1 MASRRRGAAPRS
13 RLQNIPVSNQVFL
26 ATCARLALSALLQ
39 NRQDA
44 AHVFNTQQEIRENS
58 AMATAATIDSGIRL
72 NYEPLKDKIGARVL
86 NSRDEL
92 LSGELSE
99 AIMALLEERGVLVFP
114 QLDLSDADQ
123 VKFSDL
129 LGGNA
134 DEISQQNQD
143 KVFKVSLDEKVNQ
156 DVAEYLKGSLYWHID
171 GTMNAQPIR
180 ASMLTAKVL
189 APEGGDT
196 EFANTATA
204 YADLPAD
211 RKAELEGLRVVH
223 SLWCSQFYHTP
234 EPSME
239 QIERWQS
246 KGEAELPLVVTNSSG
261 KKSLVLG
268 NTAHYVKGL
277 DMKDSQKILHG
288 LREFATSE
296 PYMYA
301 HKWQVGDTV
310 MWDNRTSL
318 HRATPYDP
326 NCGRMMHRTIIRG
339 GEAWEATAR

>member
-1 MASRRRGAAPRS
+1 
-13 RLQNIPVSNQVFL
+13 
-26 ATCARLALSALLQ
+26 
-39 NRQDA
+39 
-44 AHVFNTQQEIRENS
+44 
-58 AMATAATIDSGIRL
+58 MATIADTRL
-72 NYEPLKDKIGARVL
+72 RFEPIKDKIGARVL
-86 NSRDEL
+86 NTKAEL
-92 LSGELSE
+92 LSGELSD
-99 AIMALLEERGVLVFP
+99 AINALLEERGVLVFP
-114 QLDLSDADQ
+114 QVHFTDAEQ
-123 VKFSDL
+123 VAFSES
-129 LGGNA
+129 LGGAA
-134 DEISQQNQD
+134 DEIRGD
-143 KVFKVSLDEKVNQ
+143 KGSVFKISLDEKVNQ

-171 GTMNAQPIR
+171 GTMNAQPVR
-180 ASMLTAKVL
+180 ASMLSAQIL

-204 YADLPAD
+204 YADLPED
-211 RKAELEGLRVVH
+211 EKARLEGLRVIH

-234 EPSME
+234 EPTLKQLE
-239 QIERWQS
+239 NWQS
-246 KGEAELPLVVTNSSG
+246 KGEAELPLVVENASG

-268 NTAHYVKGL
+268 NTAHYIKGL

-326 NCGRMMHRTIIRG
+326 ASGRMMHRTIIRG
-339 GEAWEATAR
+339 GEAWEANAR